1 MLQEFREPTGIRK
14 MLGTAR
20 MIRGRNV
27 AIEVAAAG
35 AGFSGKKSDEGQAN
49 PKSESKWLQELL
61 FGVLERG
68 IDGID
73 GGDGQTGTSK
83 LRIAR
88 WMESTPKL
96 GREQC
101 DSNDERAWLELSCGP
116 GCLFAMFRVRSARPF
131 LFA

>member
-61 FGVLERG
+61 LGVLERRM
-68 IDGID
+68 DGID
-73 GGDGQTGTSK
+73 GGDGQTVTSK

-96 GREQC
+96 RREQC
-101 DSNDERAWLELSCGP
+101 DSNPDEKGAARRRQAAPL
-116 GCLFAMFRVRSARPF
+116 RV
-131 LFA
+131 